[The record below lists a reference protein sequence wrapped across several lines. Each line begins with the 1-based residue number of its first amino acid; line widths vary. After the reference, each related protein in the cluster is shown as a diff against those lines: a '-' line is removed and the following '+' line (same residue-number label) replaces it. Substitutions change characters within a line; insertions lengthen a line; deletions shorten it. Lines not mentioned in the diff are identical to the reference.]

1 MRHRIGLIGCGN
13 IAGAWL
19 KAVGEHPDCDLA
31 VAFDLDPEAARTRAE
46 EAGARAVTRLEELL
60 ASDVD
65 VVVVGTPTT
74 SHPELV
80 TRAAEA
86 GKHVLCEKPM
96 ALDLASCRGMIE
108 ACERAGVKLAV
119 GHTIRFFGTFRTV
132 RRLVAEG
139 AIGEPVSGSFD
150 RLGKSPKRSVEDAS
164 RRTGHWR
171 ESPAESGGRVL
182 ESFVHELDCAR
193 AVCGRVAAVSAE
205 IAGNQP
211 HGGWMSP
218 QIVQGLV
225 RFESGAL
232 VTARTGSTVG
242 LPTRGHWLAGTE
254 GGMRFDAWG
263 KPLQLWRSGAE
274 EPEEVPPEDGD
285 NPYVLE
291 LADLLAAVRGEV
303 EEPQNSGRNGMENVG
318 LGLAFYRSCELGRR
332 IEFEDGLPD
341 LPEDYR
347 NTGFIF

>member
-13 IAGAWL
+13 IARAWI

-31 VAFDLDPEAARTRAE
+31 VTFDLDPEAARTRAE
-46 EAGARAVTRLEELL
+46 EAGARAVTRLDDLL
-60 ASDVD
+60 DSDVD
-65 VVVVGTPTT
+65 VVVIGTPTP

-108 ACERAGVKLAV
+108 VCGRAGVKLAI

-139 AIGEPVSGSFD
+139 AIGAPVTGSFD
-150 RLGKSPKRSVEDAS
+150 RMGKSPKRSVEEAS

-171 ESPAESGGRVL
+171 ESPADSGGRVL
-182 ESFVHELDCAR
+182 ESFIHELDCAR
-193 AVCGRVAAVSAE
+193 AVFGPVAAVSAD

-211 HGGWMSP
+211 HGDWMSP
-218 QIVQGLV
+218 QIVLGLV

-232 VTARTGSTVG
+232 VTARTGSTVA
-242 LPTRGHWLAGTE
+242 LPARGHWIGGTE
-254 GGMRFDAWG
+254 GGLRFDVWG
-263 KPLQLWRSGAE
+263 GPVRLFRSGAD
-274 EPEEVPPEDGD
+274 EPEEVPPADGE
-285 NPYVLE
+285 NAYVLE
-291 LADLLAAVRGEV
+291 LADLLAAVHGEV
-303 EEPQNSGRNGMENVG
+303 EEPENSGPNGLENVG

-332 IEFEDGLPD
+332 IGFRDGRPD

-347 NTGFIF
+347 NTRFMF